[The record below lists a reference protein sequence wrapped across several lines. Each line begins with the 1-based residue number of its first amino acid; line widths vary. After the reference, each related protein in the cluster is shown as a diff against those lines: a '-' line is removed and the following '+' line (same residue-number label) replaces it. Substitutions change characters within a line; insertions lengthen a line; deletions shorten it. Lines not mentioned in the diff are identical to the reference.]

1 MAERSYG
8 QRCTVA
14 HALDLVGERWA
25 LLIVR
30 ELLLG
35 AKRFTDLRAGLPHAS
50 PNVLSQRLRELQD
63 AAVIRRYMLPPPASS
78 WVYELTGWG
87 RELEPVVTGLARWG
101 ASSPCLPAEGA
112 LSADSAVLGLR
123 AFFDPGDDP
132 SWQAACDLHIG
143 ADRFTARVTNGQ
155 IQVEHG
161 QTRHPDAIME
171 ADPGTFAGFLGNP
184 RALTD
189 AVRSGRA
196 TVTGDADTAQRLIQ
210 AVTIP
215 TPAASETPPVIPRS
229 PSS

>member
-8 QRCTVA
+8 QRCNVA
-14 HALDLVGERWA
+14 PAPDLVGERWA

-35 AKRFTDLRAGLPHAS
+35 PKRFTDLRAGLPHAS

-63 AAVIRRYMLPPPASS
+63 AAVIRRHMLPPPAGS
-78 WVYELTGWG
+78 WVYELTSWG

-132 SWQAACDLHIG
+132 GWQAACDLHI
-143 ADRFTARVTNGQ
+143 RARRSPARSTNAK
-155 IQVEHG
+155 IKVEHG
-161 QTRHPDAIME
+161 QTSPPAAITE
-171 ADPGTFAGFLGNP
+171 AAPAPSAGFLATP
-184 RALTD
+184 RPLPA

-196 TVTGDADTAQRLIQ
+196 RVTGAADPPKRLTRG
-210 AVTIP
+210 VT
-215 TPAASETPPVIPRS
+215 TPAPA
-229 PSS
+229 